1 MESITLRTI
10 REAGLDLMPAR
21 IDEAA
26 ARKLW
31 SHPTLHAVRALAD
44 QARRRLHG
52 DRVARVRA
60 TNGPGAAVLDI
71 GGEDVVASVLALRD
85 RRHATVIVRDDAR
98 KRTALEL
105 LRACAV
111 ARLVLDD
118 VPHIAI
124 SARDPLAQIAL
135 DYGVDQLVDCALEAA
150 AGPLRAAQGGSR

>member
-1 MESITLRTI
+1 MESIILRTI
-10 REAGLDLMPAR
+10 REAGLELPPR

-31 SHPTLHAVRALAD
+31 SHPALHAVRALAD

-52 DRVARVRA
+52 DRIARVRA
-60 TNGPGAAVLDI
+60 SNGPGAAVLDI
-71 GGEDVVASVLALRD
+71 GCEDVVAAVLALRD
-85 RRHATVIVRDDAR
+85 RRHATVIVRDAQH

-118 VPHIAI
+118 VAHIAL
-124 SARDPLAQIAL
+124 SARDGMASIAL
-135 DYGVDQLVDCALEAA
+135 DYGVDQLVECALEAA
-150 AGPLRAAQGGSR
+150 A